1 MDTVKQRALGEE
13 RTASQAKTK
22 ATSVLMNKA
31 GHQHRAKEM
40 EFCAYIE
47 PAAFAGAKSE
57 KLVLRPKNGKA
68 KPNVEWLGGDLL
80 KITGEESSS
89 AQPVALPLA
98 VLLRADT
105 WFFVTYAAV

>member
-47 PAAFAGAKSE
+47 PAAFAGAK
-57 KLVLRPKNGKA
+57 LVLRPKNRKA